1 MRLLKTNETK
11 WDKKIQ
17 LELSLREL
25 QIIRDAM
32 GATNYE
38 TRRKIWDKIFTSEDC
53 PYNSEQD
60 CPYNSEQGA
69 SLFSDINYILKNQG
83 GVIING

>member
-32 GATNYE
+32 GATNHE
-38 TRRKIWDKIFTSEDC
+38 IRRKIWDEIFTSEDC
-53 PYNSEQD
+53 PYNSEQ
-60 CPYNSEQGA
+60 EA

-83 GVIING
+83 GVVING